1 MSVSTAVPAKPSPTT
16 RMPDFLRKIAVDPW
30 LFGVFVLVT
39 LSVLIF
45 AVMPVFA
52 VLKQAIFTSEG
63 FDFSALIDTLT
74 QSYIWRS
81 FFNTIFLGAVSALI
95 ATSVG
100 FVLAFSTTR
109 TTMPGKRLIHAV
121 ALLPIISPPFVMAL
135 AVIILFGRS
144 GFITRE
150 LLGIRNANAYGF
162 HSLVLIQSLA
172 FTPIAYLNIR
182 GMLQSIDS
190 ALEDASASLG
200 ASRWTTFR
208 RVTLPLVVPAILSS
222 ALLVFVKSIEDF
234 GNPMLIGGN
243 YQTLAVEAYS
253 QMIGYFNMNG
263 GAMLASLMLVPSMTA
278 FLIHRYWV
286 SRRSY
291 VTVTGKPSVQTIRLS
306 GRSVVPL
313 ALVSYFLVFAILL
326 FYLTV
331 VYVSFNRLPGVDRTL
346 TIVHY
351 AYVFNA
357 GFQTLGNS
365 LILASISTPV
375 ITLIGMMIAF
385 LLIRK
390 AFPCTFLLRWGT
402 LLSFAAPGTII
413 GIGYISSFNTPPLL
427 LTGTAFIIIAA
438 IVVKNL
444 QVGIEAGSNQ
454 LRQIDKSLEESSA
467 ILGASNARTF
477 LKITLPLLKPALF
490 TSVAYAFTRS
500 LTTLSA
506 IIFLVS
512 ANWTLITVTI
522 LSQVETQ
529 KIGIAAA
536 YCCILIVVVLVI
548 LAIMQLLLSSSS
560 TRR

>member
-1 MSVSTAVPAKPSPTT
+1 MSASAVVLTKPSSA
-16 RMPDFLRKIAVDPW
+16 RMPDFLRKITVDPW
-30 LFGVFVLVT
+30 IFGVFVLVT

-52 VLKQAIFTSEG
+52 VLKQAVFTEQG

-81 FFNTIFLGAVSALI
+81 FLNTIFLGAVSAII
-95 ATSVG
+95 ATSAG

-109 TTMPGKRLIHAV
+109 TTMPGKRFVHAV

-291 VTVTGKPSVQTIRLS
+291 VTVTGKPSIQTIRLS
-306 GRSVVPL
+306 GRAVVPM
-313 ALVSYFLVFAILL
+313 ALVSYFLVFTILL

-331 VYVSFNRLPGVDRTL
+331 VYVSFNRLPGVDRTFTL
-346 TIVHY
+346 AHY
-351 AYVFNA
+351 VTVFNA
-357 GFQTLGNS
+357 GFQTLSNS

-375 ITLIGMMIAF
+375 ITLIGMIIAF

-390 AFPCTFLLRWGT
+390 AFPGTFLLRWGT

-413 GIGYISSFNTPPLL
+413 GIGYISSFNTPPFL

-467 ILGASNARTF
+467 ILGASNLRTF

-490 TSVAYAFTRS
+490 TSIAYAFTRS

-536 YCCILIVVVLVI
+536 YCCILIFVVLVI
-548 LAIMQLLLSSSS
+548 LAIMQMLLSSSS